1 MNKWL
6 QLITTHKPPPKIG
19 NRETKLKYIT
29 QVGIRPPSFLLFSN
43 TYDVSD
49 NYKKFLVSKLREE
62 FDFNGVPVRLNIKV
76 SENPYKKNIKNKK

>member
-6 QLITTHKPPPKIG
+6 QLITIHKPPPKIG